1 MDSKPSGS
9 DWRSILLLIFSV
21 SAALLAI
28 SGAIGMLILM
38 AVSENSL
45 SEAVP
50 SPLAT
55 TLTAT
60 SLIAIGLLLLPMGW
74 LSFKRLQG
82 HEFNSISLSALR
94 PWIWF
99 ALPAVWLLVLAL
111 ATIFYIAPGAQW
123 YIPVLHFLAI
133 AIPIYLVIHIA
144 VNRIPLG
151 SSHRVWSVLGCGVS
165 LSPALAVIA
174 EGIIILL
181 GAIAV
186 SLYLMGQPDRM
197 SEVERLVNQ
206 AQNAPDMDSMLLL
219 LGPLLKNPLTLL
231 AALTLLSVFVPVIE
245 ESFKSLGVWLVANRL
260 STPAQGFALGVLSG
274 AGFALAESLFASA
287 TADASWAVTLGMR
300 AISGAMHMLAAG
312 LVGWGIAYARLER
325 RYLRLI
331 GMTFL
336 AMLLHGVW
344 NAGAVFTIAGGAGV
358 MLSMPDF
365 DILGSIMM
373 LAGTGLLFLL
383 MTVMFLALILI
394 NIRLRTSATTPLSEM
409 HSDTGGVK

>member
-21 SAALLAI
+21 GAALLAI

-38 AVSENSL
+38 AVSENFF
-45 SEAVP
+45 SEAAP

-74 LSFKRLQG
+74 SSFKRLQG
-82 HEFNSISLSALR
+82 QEFKTISLSALR
-94 PWIWF
+94 PWVWF
-99 ALPAVWLLVLAL
+99 ALPAVWLLTLTLVTL
-111 ATIFYIAPGAQW
+111 FYNASGAHW
-123 YIPVLHFLAI
+123 YMPFLHFLAI

-144 VNRIPLG
+144 ANHIPLG
-151 SSHRVWSVLGCGVS
+151 SSQRAWSVFACGVS

-186 SLYLMGQPDRM
+186 GLYLTGDPERM
-197 SEVERLVNQ
+197 SEIERLVNQ
-206 AQNAPDMDSMLLL
+206 VQNAPDMDSMLLL

-231 AALTLLSVFVPVIE
+231 AALTLLSVFVPIIE
-245 ESFKSLGVWLVANRL
+245 ESFKSLGVWLVADRL
-260 STPAQGFALGVLSG
+260 GTPAQGFALGVLSG

-312 LVGWGIAYARLER
+312 LVGWGIAYARLEK

-331 GMTFL
+331 GMTLL

-344 NAGAVFTIAGGAGV
+344 NAGAVFTIAGGVGV

-373 LAGTGLLFLL
+373 LAGTGLLFFL
-383 MTVMFLALILI
+383 MTGMFLALILI
-394 NIRLRTSATTPLSEM
+394 NIRLRTSPTTPSPEM

>member
-21 SAALLAI
+21 GAALLAI

-38 AVSENSL
+38 AVSENFF
-45 SEAVP
+45 SEAAP

-82 HEFNSISLSALR
+82 QEFKTISLSALR
-94 PWIWF
+94 PWVWF
-99 ALPAVWLLVLAL
+99 ALPAVWLLTLTLVTL
-111 ATIFYIAPGAQW
+111 FYNASGAHW
-123 YIPVLHFLAI
+123 YMPFLHFLAI

-144 VNRIPLG
+144 ANHIPLG
-151 SSHRVWSVLGCGVS
+151 SSQRAWSVFACGVS

-186 SLYLMGQPDRM
+186 GLYLTGDPERM
-197 SEVERLVNQ
+197 SEIERLVNQ
-206 AQNAPDMDSMLLL
+206 VQNAPDMDSMLLL

-231 AALTLLSVFVPVIE
+231 AALTLLSVFVPIIE
-245 ESFKSLGVWLVANRL
+245 ESFKSLGVWLVADRL
-260 STPAQGFALGVLSG
+260 GTPAQGFALGVLSG

-312 LVGWGIAYARLER
+312 LVGWGIAYARLEK

-344 NAGAVFTIAGGAGV
+344 NAGAVFTIAGGVGV

-373 LAGTGLLFLL
+373 LAGTGLLFFL
-383 MTVMFLALILI
+383 MTGMFLALILI
-394 NIRLRTSATTPLSEM
+394 NIRLRTSPTTPSPEM

>member
-21 SAALLAI
+21 GAALLAI

-38 AVSENSL
+38 AVSENFF
-45 SEAVP
+45 SEAAP

-82 HEFNSISLSALR
+82 QEFKTISLSALR
-94 PWIWF
+94 PWVWF
-99 ALPAVWLLVLAL
+99 ALPAVWLLTLTLVTL
-111 ATIFYIAPGAQW
+111 FYNASGAHW
-123 YIPVLHFLAI
+123 YMPFLHFLAI

-144 VNRIPLG
+144 ANHIPLG
-151 SSHRVWSVLGCGVS
+151 SSQRAWSVFACGVS

-186 SLYLMGQPDRM
+186 GLYLTGDPERM
-197 SEVERLVNQ
+197 SEIERLVNQ
-206 AQNAPDMDSMLLL
+206 VQNAPDMDSMLLL

-231 AALTLLSVFVPVIE
+231 AALTLLSVFVPIIE
-245 ESFKSLGVWLVANRL
+245 ESFKSLGVWLVADRL
-260 STPAQGFALGVLSG
+260 GTPAQGFALGVLSG

-312 LVGWGIAYARLER
+312 LVGWGIAYARLEK

-331 GMTFL
+331 GMTLL

-344 NAGAVFTIAGGAGV
+344 NAGAVFTIAGGVGV

-373 LAGTGLLFLL
+373 LAGTGLLFFL
-383 MTVMFLALILI
+383 MTGMFLALILI
-394 NIRLRTSATTPLSEM
+394 NIRLRTSPTTPSPEM

>member
-1 MDSKPSGS
+1 MESKPSGS
-9 DWRSILLLIFSV
+9 DWRSILLLIFSA

-28 SGAIGMLILM
+28 SGAIGMLILT
-38 AVSENSL
+38 AVSEKFI
-45 SEAVP
+45 SEAAP

-82 HEFNSISLSALR
+82 QEFNSFSLSTLR

-99 ALPAVWLLVLAL
+99 ALPAVWLLALTL
-111 ATIFYIAPGAQW
+111 ATLFYNAPGADW
-123 YIPVLHFLAI
+123 YTPFLHFLAI

-144 VNRIPLG
+144 ANRIPLG
-151 SSHRVWSVLGCGVS
+151 SSQRAWSVFACGVS

-186 SLYLMGQPDRM
+186 GLYLMGDPERM
-197 SEVERLVNQ
+197 LEIERLVNQ
-206 AQNAPDMDSMLLL
+206 VQNAPDMDSMLLL
-219 LGPLLKNPLTLL
+219 LGPVLKNPLTLL

-245 ESFKSLGVWLVANRL
+245 ETFKSLGVWLVSNRI

-287 TADASWAVTLGMR
+287 TADASWAITLGMR

-312 LVGWGIAYARLER
+312 LVGWGIAYARLEK

-331 GMTFL
+331 GMMFL

-344 NAGAVFTIAGGAGV
+344 NAGAVFTIAGGVGV
-358 MLSMPDF
+358 MLSMPEF
-365 DILGSIMM
+365 DILGSIML

-383 MTVMFLALILI
+383 MTGMFLALILI
-394 NIRLRTSATTPLSEM
+394 NIRLRTPITTSLPELDI
-409 HSDTGGVK
+409 DTGRVK

>member
-1 MDSKPSGS
+1 MESKPSGS
-9 DWRSILLLIFSV
+9 DWRSILLLIFSA

-38 AVSENSL
+38 AVSEKFL
-45 SEAVP
+45 SEAAP

-82 HEFNSISLSALR
+82 QEFKTIILSALR
-94 PWIWF
+94 PLIWF
-99 ALPAVWLLVLAL
+99 ALPAVWLLAL
-111 ATIFYIAPGAQW
+111 TLVTLFYNAPRAHW
-123 YIPVLHFLAI
+123 YMPFLHFLAI
-133 AIPIYLVIHIA
+133 AIPIYLVTHIA
-144 VNRIPLG
+144 ANHIPLG
-151 SSHRVWSVLGCGVS
+151 SSQRAWSVFGCGVS

-186 SLYLMGQPDRM
+186 GLYLMGDPEKM

-206 AQNAPDMDSMLLL
+206 VQNAPDMDSMLLL

-231 AALTLLSVFVPVIE
+231 SALTLLSVFVPIIE
-245 ESFKSLGVWLVANRL
+245 ESFKSLGVWLVSDRL
-260 STPAQGFALGVLSG
+260 SNPAQGFALGVLSG
-274 AGFALAESLFASA
+274 AGFALAESLFASV
-287 TADASWAVTLGMR
+287 TADASWAITLGMR

-312 LVGWGIAYARLER
+312 LVGWGIAYARLEK
-325 RYLRLI
+325 RYLRLV
-331 GMTFL
+331 GMTLL

-344 NAGAVFTIAGGAGV
+344 NAGAVFTIAGGVGV
-358 MLSMPDF
+358 MLSMPEF
-365 DILGSIMM
+365 DIIGSLMM

-383 MTVMFLALILI
+383 MSGMFVALILI
-394 NIRLRTSATTPLSEM
+394 NLRLRTPVETSTPEM
-409 HSDTGGVK
+409 QGDAVG

>member
-21 SAALLAI
+21 GAALLAI

-38 AVSENSL
+38 AVSENFF
-45 SEAVP
+45 SEAAP

-82 HEFNSISLSALR
+82 QEFKTISLSALR
-94 PWIWF
+94 PWVWF
-99 ALPAVWLLVLAL
+99 ALPAVWLLAL
-111 ATIFYIAPGAQW
+111 TLVTLFYNASGAHW
-123 YIPVLHFLAI
+123 YMPFLHFLAI

-144 VNRIPLG
+144 ANHIPLG
-151 SSHRVWSVLGCGVS
+151 SSQRAWSVFACGVS

-186 SLYLMGQPDRM
+186 GLYLTGDPERM
-197 SEVERLVNQ
+197 SEIERLVNQ
-206 AQNAPDMDSMLLL
+206 VQNAPDMDSMLLL

-231 AALTLLSVFVPVIE
+231 AALTLLSVFVPIIE
-245 ESFKSLGVWLVANRL
+245 ESFKSLGVWLVADRL
-260 STPAQGFALGVLSG
+260 GTPAQGFALGVLSG

-312 LVGWGIAYARLER
+312 LVGWGIAYARLEK

-331 GMTFL
+331 GMTLL

-344 NAGAVFTIAGGAGV
+344 NAGAVFTIAGGVGV

-373 LAGTGLLFLL
+373 LAGTGLLFFL
-383 MTVMFLALILI
+383 MTGMFLALILI
-394 NIRLRTSATTPLSEM
+394 NIRLRTSPTTPSPEM

>member
-21 SAALLAI
+21 GAALLAI

-38 AVSENSL
+38 AVSENFF
-45 SEAVP
+45 SEAAP

-82 HEFNSISLSALR
+82 QEFKTISLSALR
-94 PWIWF
+94 PWVWF
-99 ALPAVWLLVLAL
+99 ALPAVWLLTLTLVTL
-111 ATIFYIAPGAQW
+111 FYNASGAHW
-123 YIPVLHFLAI
+123 YMPFLHFLAI

-144 VNRIPLG
+144 ANHIPLG
-151 SSHRVWSVLGCGVS
+151 SSQRAWSVFACGVS

-186 SLYLMGQPDRM
+186 GLYLTGDPERM
-197 SEVERLVNQ
+197 SEIERLVNQ
-206 AQNAPDMDSMLLL
+206 VQNAPDMDSMLLL
-219 LGPLLKNPLTLL
+219 LGPVLKNPLTLL
-231 AALTLLSVFVPVIE
+231 AALTLLSVFVPIIE
-245 ESFKSLGVWLVANRL
+245 ESFKSLGVWLVADRL
-260 STPAQGFALGVLSG
+260 GTPAQGFALGVLSG

-312 LVGWGIAYARLER
+312 LVGWGIAYARLEK

-344 NAGAVFTIAGGAGV
+344 NAGAVFTIAGGVGV

-373 LAGTGLLFLL
+373 LAGTGLLFFL
-383 MTVMFLALILI
+383 MTGMFLALILI
-394 NIRLRTSATTPLSEM
+394 NIRLRTSPTTPLSEM

>member
-21 SAALLAI
+21 GAALLAI

-38 AVSENSL
+38 AVSENFF
-45 SEAVP
+45 SEAAP

-82 HEFNSISLSALR
+82 QEFKTISLSALR
-94 PWIWF
+94 PWVWF
-99 ALPAVWLLVLAL
+99 ALPAVWLLTLTLVTL
-111 ATIFYIAPGAQW
+111 FYNASGAHW
-123 YIPVLHFLAI
+123 YMPFLHFLAI

-144 VNRIPLG
+144 ANHIPLG
-151 SSHRVWSVLGCGVS
+151 SSQRAWSVFACGVS

-186 SLYLMGQPDRM
+186 GLYLTGDPERM
-197 SEVERLVNQ
+197 SEIERLVNQ
-206 AQNAPDMDSMLLL
+206 VQNAPDMDSMLLL
-219 LGPLLKNPLTLL
+219 LGPVLKNPLTLL
-231 AALTLLSVFVPVIE
+231 AALTLLSVFVPIIE
-245 ESFKSLGVWLVANRL
+245 ESFKSLGVWLVADRL
-260 STPAQGFALGVLSG
+260 GTPAQGFALGVLSG

-312 LVGWGIAYARLER
+312 LVGWGIAYARLEK

-344 NAGAVFTIAGGAGV
+344 NAGAVFTIAGGVGV

-373 LAGTGLLFLL
+373 LAGTGLLFFL
-383 MTVMFLALILI
+383 MTGMFLALILI
-394 NIRLRTSATTPLSEM
+394 NIRLRTSPTTPLSEM
-409 HSDTGGVK
+409 HSDTDGVK